1 MTPDRLPRDDDFD
14 GKALG
19 VEELRKLSRWL
30 SRMAERALETLEEI
44 GRHDRS
50 EGGSPTNDGVAAG
63 WAEALLPKL
72 AEYEYRD
79 RRRRTDLFDE
89 KFFGEPAWDMLLD
102 LFINRARGQTV
113 ATTSLCI
120 ASGVPPTTA
129 LRWIGVLEKKGLV
142 RRFFSERDQRLHY
155 VELTE
160 AGFYRVAEHFR
171 ERLRQLP

>member
-1 MTPDRLPRDDDFD
+1 MTSHGLPDD
-14 GKALG
+14 GGSGSDGLG
-19 VEELRKLSRWL
+19 AEELRKLSRWL
-30 SRMAERALETLEEI
+30 SRMAERTVEEA
-44 GRHDRS
+44 GRANAGEGTSRS
-50 EGGSPTNDGVAAG
+50 NNSVSASWVES
-63 WAEALLPKL
+63 LLPKM

-79 RRRRTDLFDE
+79 RRRRAELFDA

-129 LRWIGVLEKKGLV
+129 LRWIGVLEGKGLV
-142 RRFFSERDQRLHY
+142 HRYFCERDQRLHY

-160 AGFYRVAEHFR
+160 DGVRRVAEHFR